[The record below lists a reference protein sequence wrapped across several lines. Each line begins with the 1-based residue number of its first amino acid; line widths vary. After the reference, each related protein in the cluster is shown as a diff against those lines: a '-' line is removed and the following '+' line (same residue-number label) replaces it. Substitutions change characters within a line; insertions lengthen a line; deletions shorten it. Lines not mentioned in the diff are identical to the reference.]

1 MKHRPERD
9 AGMILPIVLI
19 ISIVSSM
26 VIIALAN
33 YVTVDL
39 RYGKVVEE
47 RADRLAAADG
57 GLRYGVEQL
66 RNFHGQLGALC
77 NTAAATGGGYTQ
89 QFPPVINGATTKVTC
104 RRTGNLISDLDG
116 WGLVVTGQD
125 VPNGK
130 FLFATKGAGQSD
142 NVKTFSGP
150 VYIAD
155 PTRMDMGAKMEI
167 DDGDLYYS
175 STDCTVPLTIPA
187 IASGYLAFVPDFFRG
202 VECADLP
209 WTGLFNPP
217 KVLVAGSEVAPTPP
231 TNNPLLPPVTVGGC
245 TVFSPGKYTSVP
257 LGNDNYFSA
266 GEYYFQDV
274 RMEIKNQTVVA
285 GFPYNAGDSAKI
297 NQPACLAQQEIDRA
311 ATVGAGGTNGGATF
325 YLGGTSKI
333 VIETGGG
340 FEIFRRLINRT
351 YLSIYTLGTS
361 GSGYTA
367 STLDWN
373 DAGAGWVLET
383 KSGNNND
390 VAVHGLFWAPLAA
403 ASLGNITNSAN
414 GQLLGGLVVARLD
427 TQASASASAF
437 SIGIETSPRDARY
450 LLSST
455 ATLYGSSTTIQAVV
469 QFRPTSSE
477 LAVNSW
483 RVVD

>member
-1 MKHRPERD
+1 MRNRTERD
-9 AGMILPIVLI
+9 QGMILPIVLV
-19 ISIVSSM
+19 ISTVSAM

-89 QFPPVINGATTKVTC
+89 QFPPVINGSTTKVTC
-104 RRTGNLISDLDG
+104 RRVGNLISDLDG
-116 WGLVVTGQD
+116 WGLVVTGEG
-125 VPNGK
+125 VPNGQSM
-130 FLFATKGAGQSD
+130 FSTKGAGQSE

-150 VYIAD
+150 VYISD
-155 PTRMDMGAKMEI
+155 PTRMDLAARMEI

-175 STDCTVPLTIPA
+175 STDCTVPLTIPV
-187 IASGYLAFVPDFFRG
+187 IATGYLAFVPDFFRG

-217 KVLVAGSEVAPTPP
+217 KVLVAGSEVTPTPP
-231 TNNPLLPPVTVGGC
+231 TTAPLPPVVVNGC
-245 TVFSPGKYTSVP
+245 TVFSPGKYTSVA
-257 LGNDNYFSA
+257 LGSDNYFKA
-266 GEYYFQDV
+266 GEYYFENVTMQ
-274 RMEIKNQTVVA
+274 IKNQTVVA

-297 NQPACLAQQEIDRA
+297 DQPACLTAQQADAA
-311 ATVGAGGTNGGATF
+311 ATVGGGGTNGGATF

-333 VIETGGG
+333 DIEGGGG

-351 YLSIYTLGTS
+351 YLSVYALGTS
-361 GSGYTA
+361 GPGYTA

-373 DAGAGWVLET
+373 GSAGGWMLET
-383 KSGNNND
+383 KSGSNND

-403 ASLGNITNSAN
+403 LSLGNITNAAN

-427 TQASASASAF
+427 TQASASATAF
-437 SIGIETSPRDARY
+437 SIGIETSPRDAKF

-455 ATLYGSSTTIQAVV
+455 ATLYGHSTTIQAVV

>member
-1 MKHRPERD
+1 
-9 AGMILPIVLI
+9 MILPIVLI
-19 ISIVSSM
+19 ISTVSAM

-33 YVTVDL
+33 YVTVDI

-89 QFPPVINGATTKVTC
+89 QFPPMINGADTKVTC

-116 WGLVVTGQD
+116 WGLVVTGEG
-125 VPNGK
+125 VPNGQ
-130 FLFATKGAGQSD
+130 FLFATKGAGQSE
-142 NVKTFSGP
+142 NLKTFSGP
-150 VYIAD
+150 VYISD

-187 IASGYLAFVPDFFRG
+187 IATGYLAFVPDFFRG

-217 KVLVAGSEVAPTPP
+217 KVLVAGNEVAPTPP
-231 TNNPLLPPVTVGGC
+231 TNVPVPPVTGSDGC
-245 TVFSPGKYTSVP
+245 TVFSPGKYTSLA
-257 LGNDNYFSA
+257 LGNDNYFKA
-266 GEYYFQDV
+266 GEYYFENVDITIQ
-274 RMEIKNQTVVA
+274 NATVVA
-285 GFPYNAGDSAKI
+285 GFPYGAGDSAKI
-297 NQPACLAQQEIDRA
+297 DQPVCKAQQDLDA
-311 ATVGAGGTNGGATF
+311 GLNAAGGGGATF
-325 YLGGTSKI
+325 YLGGSSKI
-333 VIETGGG
+333 SVLNGGG

-361 GSGYTA
+361 GTNYIA

-373 DAGAGWVLET
+373 DAGNGWVLET
-383 KSGNNND
+383 KSGSNND
-390 VAVHGLFWAPLAA
+390 VAVHGLFWAPKAA
-403 ASLGNITNSAN
+403 ASLGNITNAAN

-437 SIGIETSPRDARY
+437 SIGIETSPRDAKF

-455 ATLYGSSTTIQAVV
+455 ATLYGHSTTIQAVV

-477 LAVNSW
+477 LAINSW
-483 RVVD
+483 RVVN

>member
-1 MKHRPERD
+1 MRQRTERD
-9 AGMILPIVLI
+9 QGMILPIVLI
-19 ISIVSSM
+19 ISTVSAM

-89 QFPPVINGATTKVTC
+89 QFPPVINGSTTKVTC
-104 RRTGNLISDLDG
+104 RRVGNLISDLDG
-116 WGLVVTGQD
+116 WGLVVTGQG
-125 VPNGK
+125 VPAGQ

-142 NVKTFSGP
+142 NLKTFSGP
-150 VYIAD
+150 VYISDA
-155 PTRMDMGAKMEI
+155 TRMDMGAKMEI

-187 IASGYLAFVPDFFRG
+187 IADGYLAFVPDFFRG

-217 KVLVAGSEVAPTPP
+217 KVLVAGVEVAPTPP
-231 TNNPLLPPVTVGGC
+231 TNAPLPPVVVDGC
-245 TVFSPGKYTSVP
+245 TVFSPGKYTSVA
-257 LGNDNYFSA
+257 LGSDNYFKS
-266 GEYYFQDV
+266 GEYYFENVTMNVQ
-274 RMEIKNQTVVA
+274 NQSVVA

-297 NQPACLAQQEIDRA
+297 DQPACLTQQEADA
-311 ATVGAGGTNGGATF
+311 AANAPSGNGGATF
-325 YLGGTSKI
+325 YLGGSSKI
-333 VIETGGG
+333 VVNGGGG

-351 YLSIYTLGTS
+351 YLSVYALGTS
-361 GSGYTA
+361 GPNYTA

-373 DAGAGWVLET
+373 DAGGGWLLET
-383 KSGNNND
+383 KSGSNND

-403 ASLGNITNSAN
+403 ASLGNITNAAN

-437 SIGIETSPRDARY
+437 AIGIETSPRDARF

-455 ATLYGSSTTIQAVV
+455 ATLYGQSTTIQAVV

-477 LAVNSW
+477 LAINSW
-483 RVVD
+483 RVVN

>member
-1 MKHRPERD
+1 MRHRAQRD
-9 AGMILPIVLI
+9 QGMILPIVMV
-19 ISIVSSM
+19 ISTVSAM

-89 QFPPVINGATTKVTC
+89 QFPPMINGSDTKVTC
-104 RRTGNLISDLDG
+104 RRVGNLISDLDG
-116 WGLVVTGQD
+116 WGVVVTGQG
-125 VPNGK
+125 VPAGQPM
-130 FLFATKGAGQSD
+130 FATKGAGQSE

-155 PTRMDMGAKMEI
+155 PTRMDLAAKMEI

-175 STDCTVPLTIPA
+175 STDCTAPLTIPA

-209 WTGLFNPP
+209 WTGLFNAP
-217 KVLVAGSEVAPTPP
+217 KVLVAGNEVAPVPPITPP
-231 TNNPLLPPVTVGGC
+231 LPPVVVGGC
-245 TVFSPGKYTSVP
+245 TVFSPGKYTSLT
-257 LGNDNYFSA
+257 LGSDNYFKA
-266 GEYYFQDV
+266 GEYYFENVD
-274 RMEIKNQTVVA
+274 MLIKNQTVVA

-297 NQPACLAQQEIDRA
+297 DQPACLTEQDTDA
-311 ATVGAGGTNGGATF
+311 ALTVGAGGSGGATF

-333 VIETGGG
+333 IVDGGGG

-351 YLSIYTLGTS
+351 YLSVFALGTS
-361 GSGYTA
+361 GPNYTA
-367 STLDWN
+367 STLGWN
-373 DAGAGWVLET
+373 DLLLET
-383 KSGNNND
+383 KSGSNND
-390 VAVHGLFWAPLAA
+390 VAVHGLFWAPLAE
-403 ASLGNITNSAN
+403 ASLGNITNAAN
-414 GQLLGGLVVARLD
+414 GQLLGGLVVANLD
-427 TQASASASAF
+427 TQASASATAF
-437 SIGIETSPRDARY
+437 SIGIETSPRDARF

-455 ATLYGSSTTIQAVV
+455 ATLYGHSTTIQAVV

-477 LAVNSW
+477 LAINSW